1 MELIK
6 IVMIGIVTVLLAME
20 VKAYKPALGT
30 LLGLAG
36 TVLIIILSLDRVLLV
51 LEQIKSVFSYLGTGA
66 EYFMILVKVLGV
78 TYLCQFA
85 SGICKDAG
93 FGSLAEQIQVFGKL
107 YVMLSGMPI
116 LFAFIEILQK
126 L

>member
-20 VKAYKPALGT
+20 VKANKPALGT
-30 LLGLAG
+30 LLGIAG

-85 SGICKDAG
+85 GGICKDAG

-116 LFAFIEILQK
+116 LFAFIEILQN

>member
-1 MELIK
+1 MELIR

-36 TVLIIILSLDRVLLV
+36 AVLIILLSLDRVLLV
-51 LEQIKSVFSYLGTGA
+51 FEQIESVFSYLGTGA

-85 SGICKDAG
+85 GGICKDAG
-93 FGSLAEQIQVFGKL
+93 FGTLAEQIHVFGKL

-116 LFAFIEILQK
+116 LFAFIQILQN

>member
-6 IVMIGIVTVLLAME
+6 VAMIGIITVLLAME
-20 VKAYKPALGT
+20 VKAYKPALGA

-36 TVLIIILSLDRVLLV
+36 AVLIIILSLDRILLV
-51 LEQIKSVFSYLGTGA
+51 FEQVESVFSYLGTGT
-66 EYFMILVKVLGV
+66 EYFLILIKVLGV

-116 LFAFIEILQK
+116 LFAFIEILQN